1 MVTNTER
8 REDGGRMSDETREPQ
23 TFEDLWLMR
32 ETSKAWF
39 DGALRFEDVRKGAD
53 PEVGAVDS
61 VYWRVVPTSDRV
73 RVCRD
78 THVICDVKNDGRSF
92 SCKVEGETVA
102 EYRSMVAF
110 RDSEWWGL
118 TIEKFAGGDADAS
131 WLRTVELDGEDVDAD
146 PTWIGY
152 GPSVTVSME
161 VGRQYR
167 DWLGNTRQGK
177 GHETL
182 DVRVERMSGELW
194 LCHDGHEV
202 EGTVEEIEAAM
213 SLVERLRDLGVKVG
227 GEFIEVPLPKA
238 NGEDDK

>member
-1 MVTNTER
+1 MWPR
-8 REDGGRMSDETREPQ
+8 
-23 TFEDLWLMR
+23 TFEDLWLMSK
-32 ETSKAWF
+32 TSKAWF

-61 VYWRVVPTSDRV
+61 VYWRVVPISDRV
-73 RVCRD
+73 LVLRD

-92 SCKVEGETVA
+92 SCKVMDETVV
-102 EYRSMVAF
+102 EYRSMKAF
-110 RDSEWWGL
+110 RASEWWDL
-118 TIEKFAGGDADAS
+118 TMEKFVGGDADAS
-131 WLRTVELDGEDVDAD
+131 WLLTVELDGEEICVD

-161 VGRQYR
+161 VGMQYR

-213 SLVERLRDLGVKVG
+213 SLVERLRDLGVEVG
-227 GEFIEVPLPKA
+227 GGTITVPLPKSESEV
-238 NGEDDK
+238 GHDD